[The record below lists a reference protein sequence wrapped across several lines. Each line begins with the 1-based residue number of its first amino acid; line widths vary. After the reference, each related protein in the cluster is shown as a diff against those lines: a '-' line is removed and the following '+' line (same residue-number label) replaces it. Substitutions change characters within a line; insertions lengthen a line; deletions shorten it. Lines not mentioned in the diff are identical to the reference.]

1 MKIVSG
7 NKTAYIPAS
16 HEDRDHPQVWK
27 KVLATKLD
35 IPKGQLQMVNWAKL
49 PVGKQ
54 FQKHYHEDMH
64 EVFVMVQGKSEMIIE
79 NKKFQLTVGDAVI
92 VQPHEVHLMKNCGTE
107 EVLYVVFGIA
117 TGNDGKTIVVSKP

>member
-64 EVFVMVQGKSEMIIE
+64 EVFVMAQGKSEII
-79 NKKFQLTVGDAVI
+79 I
-92 VQPHEVHLMKNCGTE
+92 
-107 EVLYVVFGIA
+107 
-117 TGNDGKTIVVSKP
+117 